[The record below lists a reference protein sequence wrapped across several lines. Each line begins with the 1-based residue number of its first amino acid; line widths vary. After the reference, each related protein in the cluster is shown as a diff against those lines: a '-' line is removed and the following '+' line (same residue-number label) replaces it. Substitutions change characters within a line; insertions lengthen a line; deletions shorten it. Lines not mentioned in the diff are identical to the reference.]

1 MDSIPKI
8 STILYA
14 TDLGEHTRPVFR
26 QAIAQALVHNASIVM
41 IHVVE
46 PLGETART
54 VIAAYMPESSLEKM
68 QEDGMKNILASM
80 KERIKKFYD
89 DECRGKEPGSIP
101 VKEMVVVAGR
111 PSEQI
116 LTAAETY
123 KADMIVMGQ
132 SSKKVLGSKVMGSS
146 ARRVARLAKVP
157 ILIIPN
163 M

>member
-1 MDSIPKI
+1 MLRACPK
-8 STILYA
+8 S
-14 TDLGEHTRPVFR
+14 ERN
-26 QAIAQALVHNASIVM
+26 LVH
-41 IHVVE
+41 
-46 PLGETART
+46 
-54 VIAAYMPESSLEKM
+54 VICELALIRHEISLY
-68 QEDGMKNILASM
+68 N
-80 KERIKKFYD
+80 
-89 DECRGKEPGSIP
+89 DECQGKAPGSIP

-116 LTAAETY
+116 LSAAETY

-132 SSKKVLGSKVMGSS
+132 SSKKVMGSKVMGSS